1 MASSSN
7 SGLAHPPRSN
17 PPLRFSSGP
26 PFPCTTPST
35 ETCVV
40 VVSFMIAVP
49 FSLGRPSWAA
59 AHPYYEHLCPDPTP
73 PPGLLSRLSSTPV
86 VNDPTRRS
94 HRWTPAPAEARP
106 AAFAALRRT
115 STFRVQAFDPSVAS
129 LSATSRSEA
138 SMIQKSARYF
148 SFPTWVGLGHTAGT
162 GRSSSAS
169 PMSRASVGCILRA
182 PGRPV
187 DLDRYALR
195 EGSRFDQV
203 KRYVRA
209 GVGE

>member
-59 AHPYYEHLCPDPTP
+59 AHPFYEHLCPDPTARRFRDDCAGFLGLGNHVERDARMSLATALKGAVADARPLQNPDFRRLWVTQIITMIGAQLTAARLEGQADTRPGP
-73 PPGLLSRLSSTPV
+73 PPGAV
-86 VNDPTRRS
+86 
-94 HRWTPAPAEARP
+94 
-106 AAFAALRRT
+106 
-115 STFRVQAFDPSVAS
+115 
-129 LSATSRSEA
+129 
-138 SMIQKSARYF
+138 
-148 SFPTWVGLGHTAGT
+148 
-162 GRSSSAS
+162 
-169 PMSRASVGCILRA
+169 
-182 PGRPV
+182 
-187 DLDRYALR
+187 
-195 EGSRFDQV
+195 
-203 KRYVRA
+203 
-209 GVGE
+209 